1 MNKPHSRK
9 GIPYEVWL
17 QRKRRRERRVFAA
30 VIVTAIILFM
40 LGGITGAILVSGFA
54 PSTKNASAETITAEV
69 VSEEAAPTE
78 EPTKPDFRTVEI
90 KTEGRTLDTE
100 LQTAM
105 VDMCEKY
112 DVPFALVLAV
122 AEQESR
128 FNPEAISATCDHGIM
143 QINRV
148 NFGWLRE
155 KGIEPLDHKGNI
167 EAGVL
172 MLSEAVKKYG
182 DYHYALMA
190 YNGGDGYAKNLWSQG
205 TYSTMYSRSTMER
218 FHKWESYLGGI

>member
-9 GIPYEVWL
+9 GLPYEVWL

-30 VIVTAIILFM
+30 VIVTALIIFM

-54 PSTKNASAETITAEV
+54 PSTKNASAETITEEAV
-69 VSEEAAPTE
+69 AEEAAPTE
-78 EPTKPDFRTVEI
+78 EPTKPDFRTLEI
-90 KTEGRTLDTE
+90 KTEGRTLNKE
-100 LQTAM
+100 LQVQM

-112 DVPFALVLAV
+112 DIPFALALAV

-128 FNPEAISATCDHGIM
+128 FNPEAVSATCDHGIM
-143 QINRV
+143 QINRC

-172 MLSEAVKKYG
+172 MLSEAVHKYG

-190 YNGGDGYAKNLWSQG
+190 YNGGDAYAKKHWSQG
-205 TYSTMYSRSTMER
+205 TYSSAYSRSVMNR
-218 FHKWESYLGGI
+218 FDKWDEFLRGV